1 MKLYFCR
8 PVCFLFFIFFLV
20 ACTGIDQPDN
30 PTNQQPAVIP
40 AGTDLVQVDVVL
52 TPDPI
57 QTVLLE
63 ETSSPEQIIEPTP
76 QLIIDSRLN
85 FLPGGF
91 YLVFYDL
98 EKETLEALSFQLK
111 VTTIGIGTDVFMH
124 SDNSL
129 YAMVGQKLVNLHTRE
144 NFLIPEFTG
153 HEDCIVSSISRSGGK
168 LVASCENG
176 GTAVFSV
183 GGEWNMLLPEKSLSQ
198 PQLSPDNEQI
208 AFCMIDPPE
217 EELARL
223 FRCNLD
229 QCLLE
234 EQCDLMQISSTCE
247 DILYDWSPDAKL
259 IALSNQH
266 QGIELIDLNTGSKT
280 ELLTSTKTGMID
292 DLAWSPD
299 GRFIAFTQTMDAISS
314 IYLVNL
320 QGSEPRLF
328 YQSENQIKLV
338 GWLNVITDFNAT
350 GQYLVLPSENQ
361 FWLKASPS
369 NDAFNS
375 KLFMAG
381 EKVRVLDQIEVVDD
395 EKWWR
400 VRIGDSIGWA
410 VESPIHFQDDW
421 TYGLL
426 SPVFEPGRRLIVKM
440 SGNDLRLREMPS
452 LNGVVKR
459 YLQPGMRLKIID
471 GPAVVDKFNWWLVEI
486 EESKIYGWVAEEA
499 LWYASD

>member
-1 MKLYFCR
+1 MKLNFGKA
-8 PVCFLFFIFFLV
+8 VAFLFFIFIL
-20 ACTGIDQPDN
+20 AGCNGIDKPDN

-40 AGTDLVQVDVVL
+40 AGTEVVQIDIVL
-52 TPDPI
+52 TPDPV
-57 QTVLLE
+57 QTILPE
-63 ETSSPEQIIEPTP
+63 ETSPPEQIIEPTP

-91 YLVFYDL
+91 YIIFYDL

-111 VTTIGIGTDVFMH
+111 VTTIGSGTDVFRH

-129 YAMVGQKLVNLHTRE
+129 YAIVGQKLVNLYTRE
-144 NFLIPEFTG
+144 NFLVPEFSS
-153 HEDCIVSSISRSGGK
+153 HEDCIVSSISRSGDMLLAG
-168 LVASCENG
+168 CENG
-176 GTAVFSV
+176 GAAVFSIS
-183 GGEWNMLLPEKSLSQ
+183 GEWKMMLPEKSLSH

-208 AFCMIDPPE
+208 AFCMIDSSE
-217 EELARL
+217 EDLSKLYRS
-223 FRCNLD
+223 NLN

-247 DILYDWSPDAKL
+247 DILYDWSPDAKM

-266 QGIELIDLNTGSKT
+266 QGIELIDLTMGRKT

-299 GRFIAFTQTMDAISS
+299 GRFIAFTQSEDHSSS
-314 IYLVNL
+314 INLVNL

-361 FWLKASPS
+361 FWLKAAPS

-375 KLFMAG
+375 KLFVAG
-381 EKVRVLDQIEVVDD
+381 EKVRVLDQVEVVDG

-400 VRIGDSIGWA
+400 MRVGDSIGWVA
-410 VESPIHFQDDW
+410 ESSIHFQDDW
-421 TYGLL
+421 MYGLL

-440 SGNDLRLREMPS
+440 SGNDLRLRENPS
-452 LNGVVKR
+452 LSGVVKR
-459 YLQPGMRLKIID
+459 YLQPGMRLKIVD

>member
-1 MKLYFCR
+1 MKLYFGR
-8 PVCFLFFIFFLV
+8 AVFFLFFIFLLV
-20 ACTGIDQPDN
+20 GCNGIDQPVN
-30 PTNQQPAVIP
+30 PSNQQPIVISP
-40 AGTDLVQVDVVL
+40 GTVVVQVDIVE
-52 TPDPI
+52 TPEPGQPI
-57 QTVLLE
+57 IPE
-63 ETSSPEQIIEPTP
+63 ETSPPEQIIEPTP

-91 YLVFYDL
+91 YFVFYDL
-98 EKETLEALSFQLK
+98 ENGTLEALSFQLK
-111 VTTIGIGTDVFMH
+111 ATTIGSGTDVFLH

-129 YAMVGQKLVNLHTRE
+129 YAMVGQKLVNLNTRE
-144 NFLIPEFTG
+144 NFLVPEFTER
-153 HEDCIVSSISRSGGK
+153 EDCIVSSISRSGTMLAAG
-168 LVASCENG
+168 CEKDG
-176 GTAVFSV
+176 AAVFSV
-183 GGEWNMLLPEKSLSQ
+183 GGEWNMLLPDKSLSQ
-198 PQLSPDNEQI
+198 PQLSPDNDQI
-208 AFCMIDPPE
+208 AFCMIDPQE
-217 EELARL
+217 EDLTRL
-223 FRCNLD
+223 YRSNLN

-234 EQCDLMQISSTCE
+234 EQCDFIKISSSCE

-280 ELLTSTKTGMID
+280 ELLTSPKTGLID
-292 DLAWSPD
+292 DMAWSPD
-299 GRFIAFTQTMDAISS
+299 GRFIAFTQTEEQSSS

-350 GQYLVLPSENQ
+350 GQYVVLPSENQ

-375 KLFMAG
+375 KLFLAG
-381 EKVRVLDQIEVVDD
+381 EKVRVMDQVEVVDG

-400 VRIGDSIGWA
+400 VRVGDSIGWVA
-410 VESPIHFQDDW
+410 ESSIHFQDDW
-421 TYGLL
+421 MYGLQ
-426 SPVFEPGRRLIVKM
+426 SPVFEPGKRLIVKM
-440 SGNDLRLREMPS
+440 SGNDLRLRENPS
-452 LNGVVKR
+452 LSGVVKR
-459 YLQPGMRLKIID
+459 YLQPGMRLKIVD